1 MKLEKV
7 EFTAHDLRTRA
18 HELSSP
24 FYFSALLQGHAPI
37 KAGGKIDVLSRPP
50 RGHIGVELENL
61 NVTSLNRLLLLYIPL
76 DITKGKFSLYSEIS
90 MAASEAKGYFKFFL
104 EDGDIIAA
112 SQSFKSG
119 KHFAYE
125 LLSAFGN

>member
-7 EFTAHDLRTRA
+7 EFTAQDLRTRA

-24 FYFSALLQGHAPI
+24 FYFRALLQGHAPI

-61 NVTSLNRLLLLYIPL
+61 NVTSLNRLLLLYISAGYYKRE
-76 DITKGKFSLYSEIS
+76 IHSL
-90 MAASEAKGYFKFFL
+90 
-104 EDGDIIAA
+104 
-112 SQSFKSG
+112 Q
-119 KHFAYE
+119 
-125 LLSAFGN
+125 